1 MFQFYSS
8 FNVYHVPL
16 LHCLFFAEIS
26 IGIVRREMTEQTE
39 GRKGDDGKEEC
50 QRAERKMSDREMLEA
65 SPLPSSRSLGT
76 LNEPAS

>member
-1 MFQFYSS
+1 
-8 FNVYHVPL
+8 
-16 LHCLFFAEIS
+16 
-26 IGIVRREMTEQTE
+26 MTEQTE